1 MSYSDIVATVA
12 MIVAF
17 VAVPASAYLS
27 YHYAIKGERRKEYN
41 SVVFPVRTAL
51 LKQIYA
57 IRAGEYQQA
66 NITLDD
72 IFRIQNQL
80 GEKLEFFAAY
90 QEYLY
95 ANSRDGLEIKV
106 TNDYRQEVGNTS
118 IALSAAE
125 KLLDLIPLR

>member
-1 MSYSDIVATVA
+1 